1 MSGRKRSAASLR
13 AKRKRLVA
21 ALPDPERILR
31 GSTVERYRKCGKPG
45 CHCAK
50 GKGHGPAYYL
60 SVTLGVG
67 KTRSYYLPAR
77 LRKIVGRY
85 LHNFRKLRQLT
96 EQLVEINLELLE
108 RRELGQP
115 ESSGR

>member
-1 MSGRKRSAASLR
+1 MAQRKRSSANLR
-13 AKRKRLVA
+13 ANRKRLLA
-21 ALPDPERILR
+21 GFPRPERILR
-31 GSTVERYRKCGKPG
+31 GSVVERYRKCGKPG

-67 KTRSYYLPAR
+67 KTRSYYLPTR
-77 LRKIVGRY
+77 LRKVVGRY
-85 LHNFRKLRQLT
+85 LHNFKRLRELT

-108 RRELGQP
+108 RGDLDSP
-115 ESSGR
+115 E

>member
-1 MSGRKRSAASLR
+1 MAQRKQSSPSLR
-13 AKRKRLVA
+13 AKRKRLRA

-31 GSTVERYRKCGKPG
+31 GSIVERYRKCGKPG

-50 GKGHGPAYYL
+50 GEGHGPAYYL

-77 LRKIVGRY
+77 LRKVVGRY
-85 LHNFRKLRQLT
+85 LDNFKKLRQLS

-108 RRELGQP
+108 RRELDRA
-115 ESSGR
+115 E

>member
-1 MSGRKRSAASLR
+1 MAGRKQSSASLW
-13 AKRKRLVA
+13 AKRKRLRA

-31 GSTVERYRKCGKPG
+31 GSIVERYRKCGKPR

-60 SVTLGVG
+60 SVTLRVG

-77 LRKIVGRY
+77 LRKIVGQY

-96 EQLVEINLELLE
+96 EQLVEINLELLG
-108 RRELGQP
+108 RRELRQT
-115 ESSGR
+115 EQIGR

>member
-1 MSGRKRSAASLR
+1 MAQRKRSSASLR
-13 AKRKRLVA
+13 AKRKKLLA

-31 GSTVERYRKCGKPG
+31 GSIVERYRKCGKPG

-67 KTRSYYLPAR
+67 KTRSYYLPTR
-77 LRKIVGRY
+77 LRKVVGRY
-85 LHNFRKLRQLT
+85 LHNFKKLRELT

-108 RRELGQP
+108 RRELEP
-115 ESSGR
+115 TE